1 MGWVYVGMA
10 VAIPILI
17 AIGADI
23 AARRAGRSVKVDPAL
38 VKLRK
43 GTLRKRGHGIGG
55 SKQQQIHSYG
65 DRHAKWDDGER
76 PRRLND

>member
-1 MGWVYVGMA
+1 MGWVYVGIG

-38 VKLRK
+38 LKVRRS
-43 GTLRKRGHGIGG
+43 TLRRRGHGIGG

-65 DRHAKWDDGER
+65 DRHTKWDDGER
-76 PRRLND
+76 LRRLND